1 MLVGQQLGPFLI
13 EKELGAGAMGAV
25 YLGKYTKTG
34 QRVAVKVM
42 APGLGANAMAR
53 FEREANILKQ
63 LKHAN
68 IVRLFGVGRHHG
80 QPYYAMEYIQ
90 GESLDRVMARRDRM
104 SWEEVV
110 DLGTQL
116 CAALQHA
123 HQAGIVHRDLK
134 PSNLMILPDGTLKLT
149 DFGIAKDLDVTGLT
163 GANCTVGTAA
173 YMSPEQCRGDRD
185 ITYKSDLYSLGVVF
199 FELITGRKPF
209 IAESAMDMFMLHV
222 NAVPPRSS
230 RLALDVPVWLDT
242 LICQLLEKNP
252 DHRPRDAEMVA
263 KVLDSIQEK
272 VEAQQAA
279 GIDAVRSTIGD
290 GGKREKLTD
299 EDRDAARSL
308 MGRKGGK
315 KKKKKDLER
324 RRMVIV
330 QAVGLVLLLAVI
342 LGGLVAV
349 LRPPSDDALYTRCE
363 RQMNAVVALSE
374 DPQKR
379 ERAREKLE
387 EAREGA
393 LRDYLSRFGKDS
405 GEKTKQV
412 RLWADAHDAARYE
425 ELLHKHLR
433 YRRTGKGLA
442 PQAQTDGEKL
452 AFQAAEQEYDG
463 DRTEAA
469 KLWQQ
474 LQELEGP
481 TRLGVV
487 AARHLAAF
495 AALDAEDRR
504 LAALAQEVRDRRAEP
519 KVAGFEAVAFL
530 AARQEALGDL
540 AGARVRLERLR
551 ESTVGK
557 DADDRFW
564 QVFASVLNNRVEE
577 QRFWQLYAATRVRDL
592 TDRLKEKPQDDR
604 ARVELLQTAV
614 DGARKAFEAGT
625 GSLLDQRRLMQDV
638 ITLYSDNPDM
648 AGPVTAARAL
658 RQQIDAKLPPLPPG

>member
-34 QRVAVKVM
+34 QRVAIKVM
-42 APGLGANAMAR
+42 APGLGANALAR
-53 FEREANILKQ
+53 FDREANILKQ
-63 LKHAN
+63 LNHPN
-68 IVRLFGVGRHHG
+68 IVRLFGIGKHRG
-80 QPYYAMEYIQ
+80 QPYYAMEYVQ

-110 DLGTQL
+110 DLGSQL

-123 HQAGIVHRDLK
+123 HEAGIVHRDLK

-222 NAVPPRSS
+222 NAQPPRPS

-242 LICQLLEKNP
+242 LICQLLEKTP

-263 KVLDSIQEK
+263 KVLSSIQEK

-279 GIDAVRSTIGD
+279 GIDAVRATVGD
-290 GGKREKLTD
+290 GKRAKLTD

-308 MGRKGGK
+308 MGSRKGGK
-315 KKKKKDLER
+315 KKKKKEQQRRWEVVAKAAGLILLLVGIVVGVVVAKRPASADPLYAKCERMMTAVAELSDKPER
-324 RRMVIV
+324 R
-330 QAVGLVLLLAVI
+330 
-342 LGGLVAV
+342 
-349 LRPPSDDALYTRCE
+349 D
-363 RQMNAVVALSE
+363 
-374 DPQKR
+374 
-379 ERAREKLE
+379 RAREKLE
-387 EAREGA
+387 EARDGPIQE
-393 LRDYLSRFGKDS
+393 YLTRYADGGDRA
-405 GEKTKQV
+405 KQV
-412 RLWADAHDAARYE
+412 RVWADAHDAARYE
-425 ELLHKHLR
+425 ELLHKYLR
-433 YRRTGKGLA
+433 YRRNPRGIE
-442 PQAQTDGEKL
+442 PQANTDGEKL
-452 AFQAAEQEYDG
+452 AFKAAALEYDG
-463 DRTEAA
+463 ERDEAA
-469 KLWQQ
+469 KLWRQ
-474 LQELEGP
+474 LLELEGS

-495 AALDAEDRR
+495 AALDAESQR
-504 LAALAQEVRDRRAEP
+504 LAALGQEVRDRRVEP
-519 KVAGFEAVAFL
+519 KVDGPEALAFL
-530 AARQEALGDL
+530 AFRQEALGDL

-551 ESTVGK
+551 ESTTGK

-564 QVFASVLNNRVEE
+564 QVFASVMNHRVEQE
-577 QRFWQLYAATRVRDL
+577 RFWQLYAATRIRAL

-604 ARVELLQTAV
+604 ARVALLQKAVAEARTAF
-614 DGARKAFEAGT
+614 DGGT
-625 GSLLDQRRLMQDV
+625 GSQLDQRRLAQDV
-638 ITLYSDNPDM
+638 ITLYADDPDL
-648 AGPVTAARAL
+648 ATAVKAARELRAL
-658 RQQIDAKLPPLPPG
+658 IDQKLPPG